1 MHIRNYGNGEIIM
14 GYKIDHALAIYYG
27 DCLWSIEDND
37 YSKLDWDASNSKSK
51 PTLED
56 LQSKVTAMDA
66 AEPMKR
72 LRAKRDQL
80 LAECDW
86 VVTKAAETGVAES
99 DAWKTYR
106 QALRDLPST
115 QTPVMENP
123 VVSMVGI
130 TSVTWPTKPS

>member
-1 MHIRNYGNGEIIM
+1 M
-14 GYKIDHALAIYYG
+14 GYTIDHALTEYYS
-27 DCLWSIEDND
+27 DCIWKIVDHD
-37 YSKLDWDASNSKSK
+37 YSKLDWDSNNSKSK

-66 AEPMKR
+66 AEPMRR
-72 LRAKRDQL
+72 LRARRDQL

-99 DAWKTYR
+99 DAWKIYR

-123 VVSMVGI
+123 IVSMVGI

>member
-1 MHIRNYGNGEIIM
+1 M
-14 GYKIDHALAIYYG
+14 GYKIDRALASYYG
-27 DCLWSIEDND
+27 DCIWSIEDND

-80 LAECDW
+80 LTECDW
-86 VVTKAAETGVAES
+86 VVTKAAETSVAES

>member
-1 MHIRNYGNGEIIM
+1 M
-14 GYKIDHALAIYYG
+14 GYTIDHALTQYYS
-27 DCLWSIEDND
+27 DCIWKIVDHD
-37 YSKLDWDASNSKSK
+37 YSKLDWDSNNSKSK

-66 AEPMKR
+66 AEPMRR
-72 LRAKRDQL
+72 LRARRDQL

-99 DAWKTYR
+99 DAWKIYR

-115 QTPVMENP
+115 QTPEMEEEP
-123 VVSMVGI
+123 TTQLGI
-130 TSVTWPTKPS
+130 KNVTWPTKPS

>member
-1 MHIRNYGNGEIIM
+1 M
-14 GYKIDHALAIYYG
+14 GYKIDHALTMYYG

-72 LRAKRDQL
+72 LRAKTLRSML
-80 LAECDW
+80 TYILAEKVKPQGPMKRLITDGKWLRALIQMFPLSRCLSSMESKH
-86 VVTKAAETGVAES
+86 TKA
-99 DAWKTYR
+99 
-106 QALRDLPST
+106 
-115 QTPVMENP
+115 
-123 VVSMVGI
+123 VSM
-130 TSVTWPTKPS
+130 

>member
-1 MHIRNYGNGEIIM
+1 M
-14 GYKIDHALAIYYG
+14 GYTIDHALTQYYS
-27 DCLWSIEDND
+27 DCIWKIVDHD
-37 YSKLDWDASNSKSK
+37 YSKLEWDSSNSKSK

-56 LQSKVTAMDA
+56 LQSKVTAIDA
-66 AEPMKR
+66 AEPMRR
-72 LRAKRDQL
+72 LRARRDQL

-99 DAWKTYR
+99 DAWKIYR
-106 QALRDLPST
+106 QALRDLAST

>member
-1 MHIRNYGNGEIIM
+1 M
-14 GYKIDHALAIYYG
+14 GYQIDHALTNYYG
-27 DCLWSIEDND
+27 DCLWTIEDSD
-37 YSKLDWDASNSKSK
+37 YSKLDWDVSNSKSK

-86 VVTKAAETGVAES
+86 VVTKASETGVAES

-106 QALRDLPST
+106 QSLRDLPST

-123 VVSMVGI
+123 VVTMVGI
-130 TSVTWPTKPS
+130 TSVTWPIKPS